1 MKYLESLGLCIF
13 RTTDFDIKNNIAV
26 VMKDLE
32 DFIIQHF
39 GTILSS
45 RIP

>member
-1 MKYLESLGLCIF
+1 MKYLESLELRIF

-32 DFIIQHF
+32 DFIIHHF
-39 GTILSS
+39 GTTPSSKIL
-45 RIP
+45 